1 MNNDKEKDSP
11 AVAVPAAPT
20 RPWAA
25 WLAVV
30 LALAAWAALMW
41 SDGYVALAVGVVAAV
56 IGCLGAH
63 RNTRGLRRI
72 SVAAVIASL
81 VLVAVVAAFL
91 IVIKI
96 GLGS

>member
-11 AVAVPAAPT
+11 EAVVPSEPT

-30 LALAAWAALMW
+30 LALAAWAVLMW
-41 SDGYVALAVGVVAAV
+41 GDGYVALAVGVVAAV
-56 IGCLGAH
+56 TGFIGAH
-63 RNTRGLRRI
+63 RNSRGLRRI